1 MKIINT
7 AEYSVAEVTA
17 LLKKPFFDEVP
28 LGEGA
33 RSKLRDVFGE
43 ELSAAEAVTRIIDDV
58 RLRGDTALI
67 ELTAS
72 IDGVALTGIKVSD
85 QEFASAYEAV
95 SCEYL
100 AAIRQAKCN
109 IRRFH
114 EEQKPKSWL
123 TYREK
128 GVILGQN
135 CTPLERVGIY
145 VPGGTATYPSS
156 VLMNAIPA
164 QVAGVKE
171 IYMVVP
177 PAKNGSV
184 SPEVLVAAKEAEVTA
199 VFKIGGAQAV
209 AALAFGTS
217 TIPKVDKIT
226 GPGNLF
232 VTLAK
237 KQVYG
242 YVDIDMLAGPSE
254 VLIIADEN
262 ANARYIA
269 ADLLSQAE
277 HDLLASAV
285 LVTPSAK
292 LAKAVT
298 EELSKQLASL
308 PRSEIAVGA
317 LDQYGYIF
325 VTRDL
330 VEAVALANDYAPEHL
345 EVMVKNPFALLGE
358 IKNAGAIFLGEYSPE
373 PLGDYIAGPN
383 HVLPTGG
390 TARFYSVLN
399 VETFM
404 KKTSIISYTKAAL
417 QEVSDTVITLAVTEG
432 LEAHA
437 NAVRVRKE

>member
-1 MKIINT
+1 MRIVNT
-7 AEYSVAEVTA
+7 AEYSAAEVSA
-17 LLKKPFFDEVP
+17 MLKKPFFDDVP

-33 RSKLRDVFGE
+33 RQKLREVFGQD
-43 ELSAAEAVTRIIDDV
+43 LSAAEAVARIIDDV
-58 RLRGDTALI
+58 KLRGDAALM
-67 ELTAS
+67 ELTAR
-72 IDGVALTGIKVSD
+72 IDGVQLKEIAVTE
-85 QEFASAYEAV
+85 QEFTQAYEAV
-95 SCEYL
+95 SDEYL
-100 AAIRQAKCN
+100 AAIRQAKQN
-109 IRRFH
+109 VRRFH

-135 CTPLERVGIY
+135 CTPLDRVGIY

-164 QVAGVKE
+164 HVAGVKE

-184 SPEVLVAAKEAEVTA
+184 SAEVLVAAKEAEVTA
-199 VFKIGGAQAV
+199 VYKIGGAQAV
-209 AALAFGTS
+209 AALAFGTQ

-237 KQVYG
+237 KQVFG
-242 YVDIDMLAGPSE
+242 HVDIDMLAGPSE
-254 VLIIADEN
+254 VFIIADEK

-277 HDLLASAV
+277 HDLLASSV

-292 LAKAVT
+292 LAAAVT
-298 EELSKQLASL
+298 AEVDKQLAAL
-308 PRSEIAVGA
+308 PRSEIAAGA
-317 LDQYGYIF
+317 LAQYGYIF
-325 VTRDL
+325 ITSNL
-330 VEAVALANDYAPEHL
+330 AEAVALANDYAPEHL
-345 EVMVKNPFALLGE
+345 EVMVENPFALLGD
-358 IKNAGAIFLGEYSPE
+358 IKHAGAIFLGEYSPE

-404 KKTSIISYTKAAL
+404 KKTSIISYTKEAL
-417 QEVSDTVITLAVTEG
+417 QEVSDMVITLAVTEG

-437 NAVRVRKE
+437 NAIRVRKE